1 MLIMVVNQSLEKQ
14 RRISQIGRTTLN
26 GMRVL
31 LNSVLCVPV
40 PVPVPVYTLINKLLE
55 KY

>member
-40 PVPVPVYTLINKLLE
+40 PVYTLINKLLE